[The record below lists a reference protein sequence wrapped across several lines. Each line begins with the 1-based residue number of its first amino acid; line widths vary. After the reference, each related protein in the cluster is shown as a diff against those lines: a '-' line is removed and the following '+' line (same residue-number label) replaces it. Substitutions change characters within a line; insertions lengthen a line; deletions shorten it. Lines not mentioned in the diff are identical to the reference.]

1 VKLSKRERKV
11 IFAGAIILGLALVVY
26 VVLLLLPEFESRT
39 SVEQKRKKLIQYKEL
54 LASESAYTAKI
65 DEYKKRFQEDSNL
78 LLSGETANVAGAN
91 LTNVLV
97 QLASQNG
104 VTITRRE
111 QQSEQKLQD
120 NLIRIPV
127 KLDMTCNMDQLVQ
140 FLSAVE
146 NYEKVL
152 TVDELSISSFQIQ
165 KRWDT
170 RPNVTISGYVLAQEA
185 KPAQGSAGG
194 SF

>member
-1 VKLSKRERKV
+1 MKLSKRERKV